1 MKLQRYTFSRD
12 FCKYFDTFSRDFLK
26 TRHFFKGVFDNPEH
40 FFKGVLQK
48 SEHLLLQFAL
58 TALIGRPQ
66 SRELKWLVLE
76 PAELKSKY
84 HAISE

>member
-12 FCKYFDTFSRDFLK
+12 FCKYFDTFSRDFLR
-26 TRHFFKGVFDNPEH
+26 TRH

-76 PAELKSKY
+76 PAELKSKC

>member
-40 FFKGVLQK
+40 FFKGVFPKKAQK
-48 SEHLLLQFAL
+48 SHPPAPFSSELLRVALRVYCCYGLNGDYLAERTAL
-58 TALIGRPQ
+58 T
-66 SRELKWLVLE
+66 E
-76 PAELKSKY
+76 
-84 HAISE
+84 